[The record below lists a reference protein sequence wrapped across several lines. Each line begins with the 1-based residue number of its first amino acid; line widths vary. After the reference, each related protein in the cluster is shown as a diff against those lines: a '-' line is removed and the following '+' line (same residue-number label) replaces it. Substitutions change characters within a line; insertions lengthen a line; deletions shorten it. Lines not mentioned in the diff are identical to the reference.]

1 MLRIGREASRDL
13 DADAAW
19 DSARRMPTGADD
31 FCVTASEPGAFGH
44 CLETTAANDLDP
56 CRGSDEVELSGRET
70 LAEARCQLWACG
82 EKGWLSLSRGGV
94 LLRCPRR
101 GDRLRQRH
109 LEVDPVQQDLEDG
122 RDDRGAA
129 EAADGENGPAATQ
142 DDRRRGAAARPLP
155 RRRQV
160 GIRLRRRQR
169 ERVEFV
175 QVVVEQ
181 KAVASNGDR
190 AAAEIAE

>member
-56 CRGSDEVELSGRET
+56 CRGSDVELSGGEP
-70 LAEARCQLWACG
+70 LAEAGCQLWVCG
-82 EKGWLSLSRGGV
+82 EKGWLNVSRCGV
-94 LLRCPRR
+94 LLRYARS

-142 DDRRRGAAARPLP
+142 HDRRRGAAARPLP

-181 KAVASNGDR
+181 KAVTGNGDR
-190 AAAEIAE
+190 AASEVAE

>member
-109 LEVDPVQQDLEDG
+109 LEVDPVQQDLEHG
-122 RDDRGAA
+122 
-129 EAADGENGPAATQ
+129 
-142 DDRRRGAAARPLP
+142 RRRGAAARPLP

-169 ERVEFV
+169 EWVEFV

-181 KAVASNGDR
+181 KAVARNGDR